1 MMNRAEKKAAVA
13 DVQKVFNK
21 LVRKWGELQ
30 QLKTKPVERVEFS
43 CYDTSAVIL
52 FQKGQWC
59 CPGRGVT
66 ETDIM
71 KMSGSD
77 WESTSSAAYLLELI
91 TEEQLEA
98 VNGVRRE
105 ALRRLQNA
113 NGLEHLRQR
122 AEDSGYTLV
131 KKKRKKND

>member
-43 CYDTSAVIL
+43 NYDTHAVIL
-52 FQKGQWC
+52 FQGGQWC

-66 ETDIM
+66 AMDIL
-71 KMSGSD
+71 KMSGNN
-77 WESTSSAAYLLELI
+77 WEDTSSAARLLELI
-91 TEEQLEA
+91 TEEQLLA
-98 VNGVRRE
+98 VNSARRE

-113 NGLEHLRQR
+113 NGLKHLRQR
-122 AEDSGYTLV
+122 AEDSGYTLM